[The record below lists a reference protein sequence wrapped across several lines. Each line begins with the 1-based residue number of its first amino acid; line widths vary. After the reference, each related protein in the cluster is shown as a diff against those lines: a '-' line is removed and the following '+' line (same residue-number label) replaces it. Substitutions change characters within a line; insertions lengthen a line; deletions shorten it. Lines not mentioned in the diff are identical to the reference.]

1 MDLTE
6 TEFYNYFDLIEVNED
21 IEDQLRDEKEKVK
34 VSFKK
39 KTKIIKTFIT
49 NFDENDSIMAELMHA
64 LSIEIKNF
72 ANQTIE

>member
-6 TEFYNYFDLIEVNED
+6 TEFYNFFDLIEVNED
-21 IEDQLRDEKEKVK
+21 IEDQLRDEKEKIK

-39 KTKIIKTFIT
+39 KTKVIKAFIT
-49 NFDENDSIMAELMHA
+49 NFDENDSIMTELMHA